1 MTCGSFN
8 YCPAFSR
15 NGHNN
20 GAYVSH
26 FEYAAFPEAVYEDDK
41 REWRR
46 FQTEFSFPIKTDNFK
61 IMDIL
66 REFDDIPDNFFR
78 WEVINSN
85 MKKGTIKKTMRT
97 ITKGSSNRFSASRLK
112 TDEEKKIPPNTVVM
126 VWLCVRHSGSP
137 EGDKKFDQD
146 AINKHKEQYP
156 NSDCLRRVVELQAKL
171 FKCFFDIG

>member
-1 MTCGSFN
+1 MNSVYTSGRS
-8 YCPAFSR
+8 
-15 NGHNN
+15 NG
-20 GAYVSH
+20 
-26 FEYAAFPEAVYEDDK
+26 AFPEAVYEDDK

-126 VWLCVRHSGSP
+126 V
-137 EGDKKFDQD
+137 
-146 AINKHKEQYP
+146 
-156 NSDCLRRVVELQAKL
+156 
-171 FKCFFDIG
+171 